1 MNVEEAREWLE
12 FARRDIRRAYNNA
25 SLEDYPLAAYLLQ
38 QAAEKSLKAVIIL
51 YGEVPPRT
59 HNIRALIGV
68 VKKFVEFPKELED
81 AAKLTRYA
89 FDVRYPDDYRP
100 VSEEE
105 YEEAYEVA
113 VKVYEWAKGIVEGQ
127 P

>member
-1 MNVEEAREWLE
+1 M
-12 FARRDIRRAYNNA
+12 
-25 SLEDYPLAAYLLQ
+25 
-38 QAAEKSLKAVIIL
+38 EKSLKAVIIL
-51 YGEVPPRT
+51 YGEVPPWT

-89 FDVRYPDDYRP
+89 FDVRYSDDYRLA
-100 VSEEE
+100 SEEE
-105 YEEAYEVA
+105 YEEAYEIA
-113 VKVYEWAKGIVEGQ
+113 VRVYEWAKEIVENT

>member
-1 MNVEEAREWLE
+1 MNVEEAKEWLE
-12 FARRDIRRAYNNA
+12 FARRDLRRAYNNA
-25 SLEDYPLAAYLLQ
+25 SLDDYPLAAYLLQ
-38 QAAEKSLKAVIIL
+38 QAVEKSLKAVIIL
-51 YGEVPPRT
+51 YGKVPPRM

-68 VKKFVEFPKELED
+68 VKKFVEFPEELED

-89 FDVRYPDDYRP
+89 FEVRYPDDYRP

-105 YEEAYEVA
+105 YEDAYEVA

-127 P
+127 S